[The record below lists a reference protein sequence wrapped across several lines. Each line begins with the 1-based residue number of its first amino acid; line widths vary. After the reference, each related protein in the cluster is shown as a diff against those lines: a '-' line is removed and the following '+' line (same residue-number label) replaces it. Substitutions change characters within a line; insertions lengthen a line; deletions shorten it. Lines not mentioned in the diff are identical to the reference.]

1 MPRTII
7 GLFGGTFDPPH
18 IGHVSLANKAFN
30 QFNLSRLLW
39 VLTPNPPH
47 KRGNI
52 ITPVEHR
59 IEMVN
64 RAIADNPTF
73 ELSLIEVHRPGPHY
87 TIDTVNQLKQQEPD
101 LEVILLIG
109 GDSLRDL
116 PTWRQ
121 NTDLVA
127 AVKKLGVMRRP
138 GDSFDMHSL
147 EKEIPGITEK
157 VGFIDAQQHDISSR
171 NIRHLV
177 EEGLPYQ
184 QFLTPDVYEY
194 IEVNHLYRRK
204 Q

>member
-1 MPRTII
+1 MLHTII

-18 IGHVSLANKAFN
+18 IGHTSLANKAFD

-39 VLTPNPPH
+39 MLTPNPPH
-47 KRGNI
+47 KQENI

-73 ELSLIEVHRPGPHY
+73 EISLIEAHRPGPHY
-87 TIDTVNQLKQQEPD
+87 TIDTLNLLKQQEPD
-101 LEVILLIG
+101 SDIILLIG

-116 PTWRQ
+116 PTWRH
-121 NTDLVA
+121 NIDLVA

-138 GDSFDMHSL
+138 GDSFDMRTL
-147 EKEIPGITEK
+147 EKKIPGITEK
-157 VGFIDAQQHDISSR
+157 VNFIDAQQYNISSR
-171 NIRHLV
+171 NIRHLIA
-177 EEGLPYQ
+177 EGQPYQ
-184 QFLTPDVYEY
+184 QYLIPDVYEY

-204 Q
+204 